1 MRTFSKINI
10 ILFYFSLLT
19 TQMSYI
25 LYGVVLCQVAMV
37 LVGNKSDL
45 YTHSVDLQQATDIS
59 SRYQIPFLETS
70 AKTGKGVDN
79 AFCTLVR

>member
-1 MRTFSKINI
+1 
-10 ILFYFSLLT
+10 
-19 TQMSYI
+19 
-25 LYGVVLCQVAMV
+25 MV

-45 YTHSVDLQQATDIS
+45 YTYSVDLQQATDIS

-79 AFCTLVR
+79 AFYTLVRWIAMYLLS

>member
-1 MRTFSKINI
+1 
-10 ILFYFSLLT
+10 
-19 TQMSYI
+19 
-25 LYGVVLCQVAMV
+25 MV

-79 AFCTLVR
+79 AFYTLVR